1 MPKGAAG
8 SHQGRNVIIMSNREV
23 GASQALRMRV
33 ADLNKRMRDA
43 QITEGELN
51 TFRKVAAVMEGGK
64 GRIEADDLIAASF
77 VAETLD

>member
-1 MPKGAAG
+1 
-8 SHQGRNVIIMSNREV
+8 MSNREI

-33 ADLNKRMRDA
+33 TDLNKRMRDA
-43 QITEGELN
+43 RISEGELN
-51 TFRKVAAVMEGGK
+51 TFRKVAAVMEGAK